1 MKQTLANHIKNVG
14 GWTTKRKILCF
25 AVDDYGNIRLHSP
38 GSVEKL
44 KSKGVQLSGRFDYF
58 DALDTCEDYEQL
70 YEVLSSVKDKH
81 QNHAI
86 FTPYAL
92 SANIDFDKVLKE
104 RRKYEY
110 ELLPETYKK
119 LAAEDQAYE
128 GAFEMLQEGISN
140 KLIKPQFHGREHL
153 NIGLFEDF
161 LNIEHPHLMANL
173 ENHSYAGIPKL
184 TEKPTIGFTQAF
196 AFWDEKEVENHKVI
210 IKDGLQCFEKVYG
223 YKSVTFTPPA
233 QQLHPELYAYIK
245 TQGVL
250 SIDKSRTSQRH
261 LGHDKYVQEKNKL
274 GYQNNQEH
282 ITMVRNVVFEPT
294 DDRGVDWV
302 EFTFKQIQAAFRLNK
317 PAIVSSHRV
326 NYCGHIDLENRTKGL
341 TTLKMLLQKVVQKY
355 PEVEFMSVD
364 QLAEEI
370 HASSKPIT

>member
-1 MKQTLANHIKNVG
+1 MKQTLANHIKNIG

-38 GSVEKL
+38 SSVEKL
-44 KSKGVQLSGRFDYF
+44 KSKGVQLSGRFDYL
-58 DALDTCEDYEQL
+58 DALDTREDYEQL
-70 YEVLSSVKDKH
+70 FEVLGSIKDKYL
-81 QNHAI
+81 NPAI
-86 FTPYAL
+86 FTSYAL

-119 LAAEDQAYE
+119 LAADDLAYE
-128 GAFEMLQEGISN
+128 GAFEMLQEGIAN
-140 KLIKPQFHGREHL
+140 KFIKPQFHGREHL
-153 NIGLFEDF
+153 NVSLFQDL

-173 ENHSYAGIPKL
+173 ENRSYAGIPKL
-184 TEKPTIGFTQAF
+184 AEKPTVGFTQAF
-196 AFWDEKEVENHKVI
+196 AFWDEKEVEYHKSI
-210 IKDGLQCFEKVYG
+210 IKDGLRCFEKVYG

-233 QQLHPELYAYIK
+233 QQLHPKLYNYINQ
-245 TQGVL
+245 QGVI
-250 SIDKSRTSQRH
+250 SIDKSRSMQRH
-261 LGHDKYVQEKNKL
+261 LGQNEFIQEKNKL

-294 DDRGVDWV
+294 EDRGVDWV

-317 PAIVSSHRV
+317 PVIVSSHRV
-326 NYCGHIDLENRTKGL
+326 NYCGHIDPENRTKGL
-341 TTLKMLLQKVVQKY
+341 IILKALLQKVVQKY

-370 HASSKPIT
+370 NAGSNL

>member
-1 MKQTLANHIKNVG
+1 MKQTLANHIKNIG

-38 GSVEKL
+38 SSVEKL
-44 KSKGVQLSGRFDYF
+44 KSKGVQLSGRFDHF

-70 YEVLSSVKDKH
+70 YEVLSSTKDKH

-92 SANIDFDKVLKE
+92 SANINFDEVLKH
-104 RRKYEY
+104 KSKFEY
-110 ELLPETYKK
+110 ELLPETYEK
-119 LAAEDQAYE
+119 LAAEDHAYE

-140 KLIKPQFHGREHL
+140 KFIKPQFHGREHL
-153 NIGLFEDF
+153 NVGLFEDL
-161 LNIEHPHLMANL
+161 LNIEHLHLMVNL
-173 ENHSYAGIPKL
+173 ENLSYAGVPKL
-184 TEKPTIGFTQAF
+184 AEKPTVGFTQAF
-196 AFWDEKEVENHKVI
+196 AFWEENEVENHKVI

-233 QQLHPELYAYIK
+233 QQLHPELYTYMK
-245 TQGVL
+245 TQGVM
-250 SIDKSRTSQRH
+250 SVDKSRTSQRH
-261 LGHDKYVQEKNKL
+261 LGHGKYVQEKNKL

-282 ITMVRNVVFEPT
+282 ITIVRNVVFEPT
-294 DDRGVDWV
+294 EERDVDWV

-326 NYCGHIDLENRTKGL
+326 NYCGHIDPKNRTKGL
-341 TTLKMLLQKVVQKY
+341 KALRALLQKVVKKY
-355 PEVEFMSVD
+355 PDIEFMSVD
-364 QLAEEI
+364 ELVKEI
-370 HASSKPIT
+370 QTTSNM